1 MEVQCT
7 IKGITPILFNRFHE
21 ENEVKVSSGISAV
34 HMGHRGLPREAAR
47 KTAYIDDNGI
57 LYYPMQNVFAA
68 IIEAGRFHK
77 LGKSKVSTLKTSLV
91 PAGLSI
97 KEVISSFNTDDFE
110 VDSRSVVIPA
120 TGGRVMKH
128 RARLDEW
135 QLSFILIIDEEV
147 FYEKVVRILV
157 DDAGKKIGIGD
168 FRPSKRGLF
177 GKFAVVEWKKDGCLN
192 QQPE

>member
-1 MEVQCT
+1 MEIQCT
-7 IKGITPILFNRFHE
+7 IEGITPILFNRFQE

-34 HMGHRGLPREAAR
+34 HNGNKAIPREAAR

-68 IIEAGRFHK
+68 MIEAGRFHK
-77 LGKSKVSTLKTSLV
+77 LGKSKISTLKTSLV

-97 KEVISSFNTDDFE
+97 KEVISSFNTDNFE

-120 TGGRVMKH
+120 TGGRVMRH

-135 QLSFILIIDEEV
+135 QLSFTLIIDEEI
-147 FYEKVVRILV
+147 FDERIARILI
-157 DDAGKKIGIGD
+157 DDAGKKVGIGD

-177 GKFAVVEWKKDGCLN
+177 GKFTVVKWKKMTAK
-192 QQPE
+192 PKT

>member
-1 MEVQCT
+1 MEIQCT
-7 IKGITPILFNRFHE
+7 IKGVTPILFNRFHE
-21 ENEVKVSSGISAV
+21 ENEIKVSSGISAV
-34 HMGHRGLPREAAR
+34 HIGHKDIPREAAR
-47 KTAYIDDNGI
+47 KTAYIDDNET

-97 KEVISSFNTDDFE
+97 KEVISSFNTEDFE

-120 TGGRVMKH
+120 TGGRIMKH

-135 QLSFILIIDEEV
+135 QLSFTLIIDEDV
-147 FYEKVVRILV
+147 FDERIARILV
-157 DDAGKKIGIGD
+157 DDAGKKVGIGD

-177 GKFAVVEWKKDGCLN
+177 GKFVVIEWQEMTIL
-192 QQPE
+192 